1 MYQPEEGVNCD
12 MGPSM
17 VTNLWSIDGWD
28 ADCCEGCKYCDY
40 CQEMDLKRS
49 GLINKEI
56 KLYQI
61 D

>member
-28 ADCCEGCKYCDY
+28 ADRCEGCKYCDY

-49 GLINKEI
+49 SLIK
-56 KLYQI
+56 K
-61 D
+61 